1 VASVAAGIAAGLAP
15 ALRASRFELYH
26 SIRDAGG
33 SGASPPRGPQVRRL
47 RHALLIME
55 SAFAILLVVG
65 AGLLARSFSR
75 LVRVDGGYTADRVL
89 TARVQMHRDATPEQT
104 SQFIETVLARLRS
117 MPGVVSAG
125 AGSMMPMTRMTA
137 ITTFTLPQSATGTK
151 PSTARAVTYTITPG
165 YAESL
170 ALRLREG
177 RLFTERDHQSGP
189 RPLLVNEEFVRQYIS
204 GAAVGQRIGSLYSS
218 DRGLETEIV
227 GVVGNVLKD
236 GNDRSPEPE
245 IYFLHSTGNRR
256 IIGYVNLVLRTAGN
270 PAAVADEVRGVV
282 RQSERRAVIE
292 RIDPLTTLVS
302 ASVEQPRFGVTV
314 LSAFAALALTL
325 AAVGLY
331 GVLSYGVSQ
340 RRKELGVRAALGA
353 DRSSLV
359 GLVLREALSVT
370 LVGAAVGLAASA
382 ALTRLIQS
390 LLFGISPLDPPTYV
404 SAPGVLLV
412 IATIAGLV
420 PALRAARTDPAEVL
434 RE

>member
-1 VASVAAGIAAGLAP
+1 
-15 ALRASRFELYH
+15 
-26 SIRDAGG
+26 
-33 SGASPPRGPQVRRL
+33 
-47 RHALLIME
+47 
-55 SAFAILLVVG
+55 
-65 AGLLARSFSR
+65 
-75 LVRVDGGYTADRVL
+75 
-89 TARVQMHRDATPEQT
+89 
-104 SQFIETVLARLRS
+104 
-117 MPGVVSAG
+117 
-125 AGSMMPMTRMTA
+125 
-137 ITTFTLPQSATGTK
+137 
-151 PSTARAVTYTITPG
+151 
-165 YAESL
+165 
-170 ALRLREG
+170 
-177 RLFTERDHQSGP
+177 
-189 RPLLVNEEFVRQYIS
+189 
-204 GAAVGQRIGSLYSS
+204 
-218 DRGLETEIV
+218 
-227 GVVGNVLKD
+227 
-236 GNDRSPEPE
+236 
-245 IYFLHSTGNRR
+245 
-256 IIGYVNLVLRTAGN
+256 
-270 PAAVADEVRGVV
+270 V

>member
-1 VASVAAGIAAGLAP
+1 
-15 ALRASRFELYH
+15 
-26 SIRDAGG
+26 
-33 SGASPPRGPQVRRL
+33 
-47 RHALLIME
+47 
-55 SAFAILLVVG
+55 
-65 AGLLARSFSR
+65 
-75 LVRVDGGYTADRVL
+75 
-89 TARVQMHRDATPEQT
+89 
-104 SQFIETVLARLRS
+104 

-137 ITTFTLPQSATGTK
+137 ISTFTLPQSVAGTK

-227 GVVGNVLKD
+227 GVVANVLKD

-270 PAAVADEVRGVV
+270 PAAVADEVRGLV
-282 RQSERRAVIE
+282 RQTDRRAVIE

-359 GLVLREALSVT
+359 GLVLREALTVT
-370 LVGAAVGLAASA
+370 LVGAAVGLAAAA

>member
-1 VASVAAGIAAGLAP
+1 
-15 ALRASRFELYH
+15 
-26 SIRDAGG
+26 
-33 SGASPPRGPQVRRL
+33 
-47 RHALLIME
+47 
-55 SAFAILLVVG
+55 
-65 AGLLARSFSR
+65 
-75 LVRVDGGYTADRVL
+75 
-89 TARVQMHRDATPEQT
+89 
-104 SQFIETVLARLRS
+104 
-117 MPGVVSAG
+117 
-125 AGSMMPMTRMTA
+125 
-137 ITTFTLPQSATGTK
+137 
-151 PSTARAVTYTITPG
+151 
-165 YAESL
+165 
-170 ALRLREG
+170 
-177 RLFTERDHQSGP
+177 
-189 RPLLVNEEFVRQYIS
+189 
-204 GAAVGQRIGSLYSS
+204 
-218 DRGLETEIV
+218 
-227 GVVGNVLKD
+227 
-236 GNDRSPEPE
+236 
-245 IYFLHSTGNRR
+245 
-256 IIGYVNLVLRTAGN
+256 
-270 PAAVADEVRGVV
+270 
-282 RQSERRAVIE
+282 
-292 RIDPLTTLVS
+292 
-302 ASVEQPRFGVTV
+302 V